1 MDYFEPKTIVIAVC
15 IMVFLAIVLDVV
27 RRRKRNRYDN
37 IQMSSRQIER
47 SVSYENAKDP
57 FSESQFPSGRSRVVA
72 RDGDH
77 DFSDRIENEKQDSLF
92 DQPKQGTLA
101 LDNESTA
108 KKVSP
113 TPKLRPTKQPSEKPK
128 ESPQQEVLVIHLMS
142 ATDQTCSG
150 QLLLDSVLKQG
161 LRYGEMKIF
170 HRHTDEN
177 GSGPVLFSMA
187 NLLNP
192 GTFDL
197 TTIGRQELVGVT
209 LFMAPLDLEKP
220 AEVFDLM
227 IETAEY
233 LAEKLQLNMMDESRS
248 SMTKQTIEHYRQR
261 AQQAIL
267 FQERSG

>member
-15 IMVFLAIVLDVV
+15 TMVFLAIVLDVV
-27 RRRKRNRYDN
+27 RRRKRNRYN
-37 IQMSSRQIER
+37 SIQMSRDIDSL
-47 SVSYENAKDP
+47 VGYEDDRDP
-57 FSESQFPSGRSRVVA
+57 FSESQFPSGGSRVVS
-72 RDGDH
+72 RDGSH
-77 DFSDRIENEKQDSLF
+77 NFSERIENEKQNSLF
-92 DQPKQGTLA
+92 DQPEQGTLA
-101 LDNESTA
+101 FDDKPAA
-108 KKVSP
+108 KKVAP
-113 TPKLRPTKQPSEKPK
+113 AVKETPKQQPSEKPQVA
-128 ESPQQEVLVIHLMS
+128 PHPEVLIIHLMT
-142 ATDQTCSG
+142 AADQTCSG
-150 QLLLDSVLKQG
+150 QLLLDEVLNQG

-197 TTIGRQELVGVT
+197 TTIGHQELVGVT
-209 LFMAPLDLEKP
+209 LFMTPSDLEKP

-233 LAEKLQLNMMDESRS
+233 LAEKLQMNIMDESRS

-261 AQQAIL
+261 AHQAIL

>member
-15 IMVFLAIVLDVV
+15 TMVFLAIVLDVV
-27 RRRKRNRYDN
+27 RRRKRNRYEN
-37 IQMSSRQIER
+37 IQMSRDIDR
-47 SVSYENAKDP
+47 SVGFEDDRDP
-57 FSESQFPSGRSRVVA
+57 FSESQFPSGRSRVVS
-72 RDGDH
+72 RDGEH
-77 DFSDRIENEKQDSLF
+77 DFSERIESEKQNSLF
-92 DQPKQGTLA
+92 DQPEQGTLA
-101 LDNESTA
+101 LDNEPEA
-108 KKVSP
+108 EKAAPAPKVSP
-113 TPKLRPTKQPSEKPK
+113 KKKSSEKPK
-128 ESPQQEVLVIHLMS
+128 ESPQQEILVVHLMTAKGQS
-142 ATDQTCSG
+142 CSG
-150 QLLLDSVLKQG
+150 KLLLDAVLEKG

-197 TTIGRQELVGVT
+197 TTIGHQELVGVT

-233 LAEKLQLNMMDESRS
+233 IAEKLQLNIMDESRS

-261 AQQAIL
+261 AHQAIL